1 MVKYRYSDIPDE
13 MVTKEW
19 FPLGRHIWRVYME
32 LGPRFLMKWH
42 MKYTYKIRELMEDRL
57 NSAVLT
63 GKAVINKSLKDPDK
77 TLSFN
82 FFPSIGMIRC
92 DLQSGTMKQIFSES
106 ADCTFVMIDDTF
118 QEVFFLINTHIEEGF
133 PTDWWISQRDE
144 EILGI
149 RDEKTGY
156 KVKVLPKNL
165 KAIQKVGLRL
175 LDIIKDVRNKRN
187 PEYSQSSH
195 YIIITYASN
204 VANLITELSSYE
216 TNNALWDSFQLKSKY
231 PNLRDSWSLFI
242 PAPPFLKSLIY
253 RGRQAYTL
261 QMSKYTLDSKL
272 AINAIENKWQDF
284 IKQELPEL
292 WETGIKR
299 QLIEGIPTPQL
310 SLDSYPPDI
319 GDPQVVREERFEFEY
334 PAGER
339 VKLEE
344 LKIAEDEFFSGIYLN
359 ITNKTP
365 KNEKITK
372 SHIISTGYGKNSKIY

>member
-13 MVTKEW
+13 MITKEW
-19 FPLGRHIWRVYME
+19 FPLGRHIWRVYTE

-42 MKYTYKIRELMEDRL
+42 MKYAHKIRELMEGRL

-63 GKAVINKSLKDPDK
+63 GKAVISDRLKHANK

-82 FFPSIGMIRC
+82 FFPSISMIRC
-92 DLQSGTMKQIFSES
+92 DLQSGAMKQLFSES

-118 QEVFFLINTHIEEGF
+118 QEVFFLINTHIEEGI

-144 EILGI
+144 EILGLK
-149 RDEKTGY
+149 DEKTGY

-165 KAIQKVGLRL
+165 KGIQRVGVRL
-175 LDIIKDVRNKRN
+175 LDIIKDIRNKRN
-187 PEYSQSSH
+187 PEYSQSTH

-216 TNNALWDSFQLKSKY
+216 VNNNLWDSFQLKSKY
-231 PNLRDSWSLFI
+231 SSLRDNWGLFI

-253 RGRQAYTL
+253 QGRRAYTS
-261 QMSKYTLDSKL
+261 QMSKLTLDSKL
-272 AINAIENKWQDF
+272 AINTIENKWQDF

-292 WETGIKR
+292 WEIGINM
-299 QLIEGIPTPQL
+299 QLKEGIPTPQL

-319 GDPQVVREERFEFEY
+319 GDPRVVREERFEYDY
-334 PAGER
+334 PVGER
-339 VKLEE
+339 VKLEN
-344 LKIAEDEFFSGIYLN
+344 LQISEDELFSGVYLN
-359 ITNKTP
+359 VTNNTP
-365 KNEKITK
+365 KNERITK
-372 SHIISTGYGKNSKIY
+372 SHLISTGYGKDAKIY